1 MQGWHRILLG
11 LAVAA
16 LTAASTLPKDSWRV
30 GDAVDFYNNASV
42 ADYVFKLVEFDAGYG
57 LNESIRP
64 PQLRFTL
71 KETECLKSENKAVEE
86 CDIREGGTTKVCSL
100 GFLVEMER
108 NTIMINCDSSIHKG
122 TRERRWIWPFKR
134 KKKPKTGAYSSIA
147 SVKVHGSG
155 GRGTILAK

>member
-1 MQGWHRILLG
+1 MQGWYRILLG

-16 LTAASTLPKDSWRV
+16 LTAASTLSKQTRRV
-30 GDAVDFYNNASV
+30 QDAVDFFNNASV

-57 LNESIRP
+57 LNVSIRP

-71 KETECLKSENKAVEE
+71 KETECLKSENKTVEE
-86 CDIREGGTTKVCSL
+86 CDIREGGITKVCSL
-100 GFLVEMER
+100 DFLVEMER
-108 NTIMINCDSSIHKG
+108 NTIMINCNSSIQKG

-134 KKKPKTGAYSSIA
+134 KKKPKSGAYSSIA
-147 SVKVHGSG
+147 SGKVPGSG